1 MRVAICRLFKNGNV
15 AKKPVIVLKNATN
28 LDTAEEWFN
37 NNNRRR
43 YPENWNWC
51 YVNLDYKN
59 PRKAHK

>member
-1 MRVAICRLFKNGNV
+1 MRVAICRLFNNGNV
-15 AKKPVIVLKNATN
+15 AKKPVVKLNATN

-37 NNNRRR
+37 NNERRR
-43 YPENWNWC
+43 YPEHWNWC